1 MNETSLILI
10 GSFISGLIGG
20 TIPLLAYMHGWLR
33 LEAGELR
40 RRRTDIVYE
49 IFGSRYSL
57 QNDIDDE
64 QAKHRFS
71 HAINQIPALFADSPM
86 VMQAYDRFLKSSSN
100 ANLSELMQE
109 LAKAVKIEHHIRL
122 EHLETTMGF
131 NASGGAHR

>member
-1 MNETSLILI
+1 MNEATVILA
-10 GSFISGLIGG
+10 GAFISGIIGG
-20 TIPLLAYMHGWLR
+20 MIPLLAYVHGWLR

-57 QNDIDDE
+57 RNDIDDE
-64 QAKHRFS
+64 QARHRFS
-71 HAINQIPALFADSPM
+71 HAINQIPALFADSPK

-100 ANLSELMQE
+100 PNLLELMQE

-122 EHLETTMGF
+122 EHLETSMGF
-131 NASGGAHR
+131 NAHGEARQ